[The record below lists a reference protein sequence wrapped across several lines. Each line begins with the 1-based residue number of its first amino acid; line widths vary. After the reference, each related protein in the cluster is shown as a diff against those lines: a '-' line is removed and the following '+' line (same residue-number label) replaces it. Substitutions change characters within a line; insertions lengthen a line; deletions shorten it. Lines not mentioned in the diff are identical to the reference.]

1 MSFKTKF
8 TSHAKFNK
16 YSITQTNSIT
26 PNRLYKILNTAW
38 TFNQDSQQKYDY
50 QNKLLM
56 DIYSI
61 YELNIN
67 ISVLYRKLP
76 E

>member
-8 TSHAKFNK
+8 TSHAIFNK
-16 YSITQTNSIT
+16 YSITQTNSIN

>member
-8 TSHAKFNK
+8 ASHAIFNK
-16 YSITQTNSIT
+16 YSITQTNSIN

>member
-8 TSHAKFNK
+8 TSHAIFNK
-16 YSITQTNSIT
+16 YSITQTNSIN
-26 PNRLYKILNTAW
+26 PNRLSKKLNTAW

>member
-8 TSHAKFNK
+8 TSHAIFNK
-16 YSITQTNSIT
+16 YSITQTNSIN
-26 PNRLYKILNTAW
+26 PYILYKILNTAW

>member
-16 YSITQTNSIT
+16 YSITQTNSIN

-67 ISVLYRKLP
+67 ISVLCRKLP

>member
-8 TSHAKFNK
+8 TSHAIFNK

-67 ISVLYRKLP
+67 TSVLCRKLP

>member
-8 TSHAKFNK
+8 TSHAIFNK
-16 YSITQTNSIT
+16 YSITQTNSIN

-38 TFNQDSQQKYDY
+38 TFNQQKYDY

-67 ISVLYRKLP
+67 ISVLCRKLP

>member
-8 TSHAKFNK
+8 TSHAIFNK
-16 YSITQTNSIT
+16 YSITQTISIN
-26 PNRLYKILNTAW
+26 PNGLYKILNTAW

-67 ISVLYRKLP
+67 ISVLCRKLP

>member
-1 MSFKTKF
+1 MSFETKF
-8 TSHAKFNK
+8 TSHAIFNK
-16 YSITQTNSIT
+16 YSIRQTASTQT
-26 PNRLYKILNTAW
+26 LYKILNTAW

-67 ISVLYRKLP
+67 TSVLCRKLP

>member
-8 TSHAKFNK
+8 TSHAIFNK
-16 YSITQTNSIT
+16 YSITQTNSIN
-26 PNRLYKILNTAW
+26 PYILYKILNTAW
-38 TFNQDSQQKYDY
+38 TFNQDSQHDY

-67 ISVLYRKLP
+67 ISVLCRKLP